1 MRLSKFLILSFSSC
15 VAAVSLSGCIV
26 DGSGGYSD
34 ESYNTHSRDVYYKK
48 GGRVKV
54 VNKTNCDGFGCST
67 TTKKVRHK
75 ASGKTVVK
83 KQTCDD
89 FGNCHTTKHHHW

>member
-1 MRLSKFLILSFSSC
+1 MKLSKFLILSFSS
-15 VAAVSLSGCIV
+15 VIAAASLSGCVV
-26 DGSGGYSD
+26 DNSGAPDS
-34 ESYNTHSRDVYYKK
+34 SYNTHSRDVYYKK

-89 FGNCHTTKHHHW
+89 FGNCYTTKHHHW